1 MPDSK
6 TITIAIDEL
15 VARQPSAGLTDKV
28 VRLIDQFAENAEVY
42 TSEQADTV
50 DHDIARLVADV
61 TPEGRMAIAERVAS
75 DPKAPPRVV
84 EQLAEDDWIDVAGPV
99 LARSPLLSNET
110 LLKVIDSKGQ
120 SHLLA
125 ISRRRTIP
133 AAVAD
138 TLVVRGNRAVVRAID
153 RNPGADLSAE
163 ARTHLDQRQ
172 RARFEELRK
181 APRKAVEYPAELSR
195 QDGGGTV
202 RCRLIDIS
210 KTGAKLMLATM
221 ARPSGPLLL
230 SFASTAVKRSCEPV
244 WQDGRDIGVRFL

>member
-6 TITIAIDEL
+6 TVTIAIDEL
-15 VARQPSAGLTDKV
+15 VARQSSAGLTDKV
-28 VRLIDQFAENAEVY
+28 SRLIDQFAENAEVY

-50 DHDIARLVADV
+50 DHVIARLIADV
-61 TPEGRMAIAERVAS
+61 TPEGRMAIAERVAG
-75 DPKAPPRVV
+75 DPKAPLRVV
-84 EQLAEDDWIDVAGPV
+84 EQLAEDDWIDVAAPV
-99 LARSPLLSNET
+99 LARSPRLSEET
-110 LLKVIDSKGQ
+110 LLRVIDSKGQ

-125 ISRRRTIP
+125 ISRRRAIP
-133 AAVAD
+133 PVVAD
-138 TLVVRGNRAVVRAID
+138 TLALRGNRAVVRALA
-153 RNPGADLSAE
+153 RNAGAQLSNE
-163 ARTHLDQRQ
+163 TRSLLDQRQ

-195 QDGGGTV
+195 EDGGGML

-230 SFASTAVKRSCEPV
+230 SFASNAVKRSCELV
-244 WQDGRDIGVRFL
+244 WQDGRDIGVRFT